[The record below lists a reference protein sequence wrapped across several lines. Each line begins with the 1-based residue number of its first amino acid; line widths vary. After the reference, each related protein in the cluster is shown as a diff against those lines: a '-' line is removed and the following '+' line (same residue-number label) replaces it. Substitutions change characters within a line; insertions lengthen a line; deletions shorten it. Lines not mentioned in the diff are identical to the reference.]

1 MTLRPDPAVRDVA
14 ETTKTDAEPDTVADT
29 GVVAMSRLL
38 RAVSGERTGRDLR
51 LALGLK
57 HNGHFR
63 KAFSIPALKAGLL
76 EMTVSDR
83 PRSRNQRYRLSRTGR
98 EFLAAQAARRTEGVG
113 VAK

>member
-1 MTLRPDPAVRDVA
+1 MTFWPDPAVRDVDA
-14 ETTKTDAEPDTVADT
+14 TARTDAEPGTVDDT
-29 GVVAMSRLL
+29 GVVAMFRLL
-38 RAVSGERTGRDLR
+38 RVVSGEMTGRDLS

-57 HNGHFR
+57 HNCHFR
-63 KAFSIPALKAGLL
+63 KAFLIPALKAGLL

-98 EFLAAQAARRTEGVG
+98 EFLVAQAARRTATVG